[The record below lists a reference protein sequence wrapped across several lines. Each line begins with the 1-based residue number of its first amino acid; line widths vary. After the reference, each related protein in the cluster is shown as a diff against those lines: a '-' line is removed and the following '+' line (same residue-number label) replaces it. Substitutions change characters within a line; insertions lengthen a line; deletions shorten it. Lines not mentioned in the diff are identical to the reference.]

1 MSSAIAQGAGALL
14 VALVM
19 IRAGMM
25 LASAMRRFSF
35 EKEQRR
41 LGIELLRQRVETA
54 MAQKA
59 AARDVAELSWTGYR
73 KFEVARKVSEASDVV
88 SLSLVPHNRKPLP
101 PFKPGQYLTFR
112 FQMPGRSRPL
122 IRCYSLSDA
131 PDGDRYRITVKRLAS
146 PPDKPEA
153 LPGLASGY
161 LHDTV
166 SVGDILDVMAPSG
179 QFFLDETT
187 DRPAVLIGGG
197 IGLTPLLSMLNA
209 VVRSG
214 RGREAWL
221 FYVVHNRAEEVMGG
235 HLREIADNYPN
246 VRLRISH
253 TAAAGDEAEG
263 EDYAYAERLTVK
275 LLEDALPSSN
285 FDFYVCGPSGMM
297 SEMIAGV
304 RAWEVPEEHIHH
316 EAFGAASVQQ
326 VMAGADGERVRAG
339 VSLPV
344 TFERSGKTVTWRP
357 ELGTILDLAEHSGVI
372 IEYGCRAGN
381 CGTCLTAVRSGEITY
396 LGEPGAAAEIGT
408 CLTCIG
414 VPKTALVLDA

>member
-1 MSSAIAQGAGALL
+1 VSSAIAQAAGALL

-41 LGIELLRQRVETA
+41 LGLELLRQRVEAA

-59 AARDVAELSWTGYR
+59 AARDVAERSWTGYR
-73 KFEVARKVSEASDVV
+73 KFEVARKVSEASNVV
-88 SLSLVPHNRKPLP
+88 SLYLVPHNRKPLP
-101 PFKPGQYLTFR
+101 LFKPGQYLTFR
-112 FQMPGRSRPL
+112 FQMPDRSRPL

-131 PDGDRYRITVKRLAS
+131 PDGDQYRITVKRIAS
-146 PPDKPEA
+146 PPDKPETP
-153 LPGLASGY
+153 PGLASSY
-161 LHDTV
+161 LHDAV
-166 SVGDILDVMAPSG
+166 SVGDILDVMAPTG
-179 QFFLDETT
+179 HFFLDETT
-187 DRPAVLIGGG
+187 DRPVVLMGGG

-209 VVRSG
+209 IVRSG
-214 RGREAWL
+214 RNREIWL
-221 FYVVHNRAEEVMGG
+221 FYVVHNRSEEVMGG
-235 HLREIADNYPN
+235 HLREIAVNYPN

-253 TAAAGDEAEG
+253 TAAASDETEG
-263 EDYAYAERLTVK
+263 KDYDYAERLTVK
-275 LLEDALPSSN
+275 MVESALPSSN
-285 FDFYVCGPSGMM
+285 FDFYVCGPSAMM
-297 SEMIAGV
+297 SDMIAGL
-304 RAWEVPEEHIHH
+304 RAWEVPEEHIHY

-326 VMAGADGERVRAG
+326 VMAGADSERARTD

-344 TFERSGKTVTWRP
+344 TFVRTGKTATWRP
-357 ELGTILDLAEHSGVI
+357 EIGTILDLAEHSGVI

-381 CGTCLTAVRSGEITY
+381 CGTCLTAVRSGEVAY
-396 LGEPGAAAEIGT
+396 LGEPGAAAESGT